1 MLTFYLSEKFSSKS
15 YPHRLNLTLLKYYKN
30 NIRDKFPEFTQ
41 NGNFLFVESFFKK
54 MDDILQTRNKI
65 SSCSN
70 GTPRSACRQFS
81 ISIPFLT
88 VQVNILKI
96 FCWYKPFSMISVCG
110 DGFLNHLQCI

>member
-1 MLTFYLSEKFSSKS
+1 MSALPVKYFYKECFEMLMTFYLSEKFSSKS

-70 GTPRSACRQFS
+70 GTSRSACRQFS
-81 ISIPFLT
+81 ISIPFLRGL
-88 VQVNILKI
+88 VQQST
-96 FCWYKPFSMISVCG
+96 F
-110 DGFLNHLQCI
+110 